1 MEPIT
6 SHAFNF
12 KGNMYTFEKIPG
24 ECNKDFYD
32 RCYYVAYQQP
42 ETKKEIM
49 NVMRTYMLNQYKSKG
64 CVYSSM

>member
-1 MEPIT
+1 
-6 SHAFNF
+6 
-12 KGNMYTFEKIPG
+12 MYTFEKIPG